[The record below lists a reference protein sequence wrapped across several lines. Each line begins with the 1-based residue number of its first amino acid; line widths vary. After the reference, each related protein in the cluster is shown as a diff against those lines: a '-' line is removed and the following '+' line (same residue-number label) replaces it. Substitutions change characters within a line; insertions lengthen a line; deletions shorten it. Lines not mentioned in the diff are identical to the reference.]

1 MDISVAEAHNRLSHW
16 LKQVE
21 KGEVVRITRR
31 GKPVGVIIDS
41 GEYENLRR
49 VQAYLEMLSLSRTLR
64 ETGVTAEELYRASRD
79 ELEHKT

>member
-21 KGEVVRITRR
+21 KGQVVRITRR

-41 GEYENLRR
+41 DEYENLRQ

-79 ELEHKT
+79 ELEHKI